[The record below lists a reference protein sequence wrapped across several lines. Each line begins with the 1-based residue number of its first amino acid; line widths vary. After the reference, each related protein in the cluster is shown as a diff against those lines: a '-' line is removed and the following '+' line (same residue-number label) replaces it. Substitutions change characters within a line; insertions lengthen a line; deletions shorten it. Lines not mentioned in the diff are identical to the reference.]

1 MTTADGPHRADGWT
15 TAVRQKLG
23 LGRLLPLGGPGDGA
37 WIAERAAAAVLR
49 QAAVETGAVLGRLR
63 IARTGEDDARTPVVP
78 GPPSALPPGP
88 LRIEAGFAS
97 TARHPLPATAHA
109 LRVALLTAA
118 DTRLGLVAEE
128 VDLTV
133 TDLLEEE
140 PVRTPPEPAGVRT
153 AEPEGAAGA
162 AAAGVPGVVSLTR
175 MLGGAVHLDA
185 GHVRV
190 ELATAAGHR
199 ALDVAREVRRAVA
212 AAVEGAP
219 TVAVLVTAVLPRD

>member
-109 LRVALLTAA
+109 LRVALL
-118 DTRLGLVAEE
+118 
-128 VDLTV
+128 
-133 TDLLEEE
+133 
-140 PVRTPPEPAGVRT
+140 
-153 AEPEGAAGA
+153 
-162 AAAGVPGVVSLTR
+162 
-175 MLGGAVHLDA
+175 
-185 GHVRV
+185 
-190 ELATAAGHR
+190 
-199 ALDVAREVRRAVA
+199 
-212 AAVEGAP
+212 
-219 TVAVLVTAVLPRD
+219 